1 MKIALFGYGKMGK
14 EIEKVAHERGHEII
28 LKADS
33 KTAKEEIYSQL
44 KKADVAIEFSVPGS
58 AVKNIYACFETH
70 TPVVIGTTGWYD
82 EYETV
87 KQKCLQTNNTML
99 AATNCSLGVN
109 IFFEINKRLAEIMNN
124 QPQYNVAIEEIH
136 HIYKLDAPSG
146 TAITIANQ
154 IIENLDRKKTWK
166 NELSDNMDDL
176 EIISIREGEVPG
188 THKVVYSSD
197 IDDIEI
203 IHKAH
208 NRKGF
213 AQGAVIAAE
222 FIADKKGIF
231 TMKDV
236 LGI

>member
-14 EIEKVAHERGHEII
+14 EIEKVAHERGHEMI

-99 AATNCSLGVN
+99 AATNCSFGVN

-136 HIYKLDAPSG
+136 HIHKLDAPSG

-166 NELSDNMDDL
+166 NQLSDNMNDL

-222 FIADKKGIF
+222 FIAGKKGIF
-231 TMKDV
+231 TMKDI

>member
-70 TPVVIGTTGWYD
+70 IPVVIGTTGWYD
-82 EYETV
+82 EYEAV

-99 AATNCSLGVN
+99 AATNCSFGVN

-136 HIYKLDAPSG
+136 HIHKLDAPSG

-166 NELSDNMDDL
+166 NQLSDNMNDL

-222 FIADKKGIF
+222 FIAGKKGIF
-231 TMKDV
+231 TMKDI